1 MLCVNTT
8 LSSHCC
14 LKEYVNKLSHILV
27 LKKILLLLYLV
38 TILACMLCYWR
49 HITYCEP
56 GVFSAFAILEY
67 VLVIL
72 NISFHATATLDFR
85 EDVLSFQF
93 LKLCR
98 NKK

>member
-1 MLCVNTT
+1 M

-14 LKEYVNKLSHILV
+14 LKEYVKKLSHILV

-49 HITYCEP
+49 HVTYCEP
-56 GVFSAFAILEY
+56 GVFSAFAIFEY
-67 VLVIL
+67 VVVIL

-85 EDVLSFQF
+85 EVVLSFQF

-98 NKK
+98 NEK